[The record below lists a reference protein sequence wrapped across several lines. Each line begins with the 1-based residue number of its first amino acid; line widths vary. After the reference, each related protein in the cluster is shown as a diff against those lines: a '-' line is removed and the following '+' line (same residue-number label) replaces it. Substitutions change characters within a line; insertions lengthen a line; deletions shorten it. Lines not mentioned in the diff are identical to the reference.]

1 MTDEEI
7 IRRSQVQHAAILEA
21 AAASVRRAWLGLGS
35 WNEADV
41 ARFTRL
47 AQAAYEAAGT
57 RVAALVD
64 ATTAQLANTRPI
76 GVAARIAPTITNPR
90 PLPAAEVWRRPF
102 IEHWSNLSR
111 GVDFQASLNSAVHRA
126 ETIAVQNTQMVMRE
140 AMAEVVRVHAVGADT
155 IRPGSRIDPDA
166 LARFVDER
174 DRLAQLTQVRPDL
187 DVVAQQQAQ
196 LAELR
201 MKAAEPMPS
210 RQIVGYRR
218 VLTGKS
224 CMFCAAASTQI
235 YGLPGLRR
243 EKLNDSN
250 SVLLANGRR
259 RRVIPQARQYGPASG
274 LMPLH
279 AHCDC
284 SVAPVFIGWDPAYSL
299 NAQVLSNLKSQGKGY
314 WKQRGFVDNDG
325 NPLDPTA
332 VPDALGASVDHP
344 EVGPVLAA

>member
-21 AAASVRRAWLGLGS
+21 AAASVRRTWLGLGS

-47 AQAAYEAAGT
+47 AQAAYEATGT

-76 GVAARIAPTITNPR
+76 GVAARIAPTISNPR

-140 AMAEVVRVHAVGADT
+140 AMAEVVRVHAVEADT
-155 IRPGSRIDPDA
+155 LRPGSRIDPDA

-187 DVVAQQQAQ
+187 NVVAQQQAQ

-224 CMFCAAASTQI
+224 CMFCAAAST
-235 YGLPGLRR
+235 
-243 EKLNDSN
+243 
-250 SVLLANGRR
+250 
-259 RRVIPQARQYGPASG
+259 RVYSRGD

-284 SVAPVFIGWDPAYSL
+284 SVAPVFVGADPSFAL
-299 NAQVLSNLKSQGKGY
+299 NSQVLSNLQSQGKGY